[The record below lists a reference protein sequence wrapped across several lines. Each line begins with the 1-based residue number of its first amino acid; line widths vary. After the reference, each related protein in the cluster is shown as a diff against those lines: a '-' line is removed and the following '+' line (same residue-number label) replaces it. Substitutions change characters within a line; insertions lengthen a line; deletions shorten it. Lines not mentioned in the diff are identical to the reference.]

1 MGKKGG
7 KKGKK
12 GKGKEK
18 APPPEPDEFDQM
30 DLEQLQDEVKKFTA
44 RLNEIRRN
52 RNYYLIERDQ
62 VQQFYDIV
70 HDEVT
75 KTESHVRNI
84 ESQMEKMQDTHRNDI
99 RIYLQKVIHLEYEH
113 ANNVDAVQTMGE
125 RERVQ
130 EEALYLKRKAEL
142 GKEKLELKKGVK
154 EMDLEYEEEISL
166 LKLGIVKEMGKLR
179 EEFESKH
186 QLLKQN
192 YEERLK
198 DLMDEMELRRKMEI
212 HEIEER
218 KNKHIN
224 DLMDN
229 FEKAFTDMRNYYNSI
244 TKDNLALI
252 KSLNDEI
259 EDLKIKHA
267 QNQKAMEEIE
277 EKNAKLSEPLE
288 ATQKQ
293 VKELQLA
300 LTNYDKDKISLKHA
314 RARLSKMQ
322 DTRKNL
328 TDELATLKS
337 TYAATEEERDRMYS
351 SFEKTVLD
359 VQAKRSVK
367 NEVLERML
375 DEYKD
380 HFEVKKAQFT
390 SVLRASN
397 LDPVVLQNVTKK
409 LDDVLTS
416 KNEQVNELKYEVAKI
431 QKAHDDL
438 VRVYEKKLR
447 ELGVPDDELNLEEII
462 GGLGT
467 APADLICV

>member
-7 KKGKK
+7 KKKK
-12 GKGKEK
+12 GGKEK
-18 APPPEPDEFDQM
+18 EPPPEPDEFDQM

-44 RLNEIRRN
+44 KLNEVRRN

-70 HDEVT
+70 HDEVV

-125 RERVQ
+125 KERIQ
-130 EEALYLKRKAEL
+130 EEGHHLKRKAEL
-142 GKEKLELKKGVK
+142 GKEKLQLKNAVK
-154 EMDLEYEEEISL
+154 EIDVQYEEEIRA
-166 LKLGIVKEMGKLR
+166 LKQAIGKEMTKLR
-179 EEFESKH
+179 EEFEENH
-186 QLLKQN
+186 QDLKQK
-192 YEERLK
+192 YEDRLQ
-198 DLMDEMELRRKMEI
+198 DLREDLELRRKMEI

-244 TKDNLALI
+244 TQDNLALI

-259 EDLKIKHA
+259 EDLKVKHA
-267 QNQKAMEEIE
+267 QNEKAMEEIE
-277 EKNAKLSEPLE
+277 QKNAKLSEPLE
-288 ATQKQ
+288 ATQKE

-314 RARLSKMQ
+314 RSRLAKLEEVH
-322 DTRKNL
+322 KGL
-328 TDELATLKS
+328 EDELGGLKKKYADTETDRDSLYKTFES
-337 TYAATEEERDRMYS
+337 T
-351 SFEKTVLD
+351 VVN
-359 VQAKRSVK
+359 VQRKRGAK
-367 NEVLERML
+367 NEVLEKML

-380 HFEVKKAQFT
+380 MFEVKKAQFT
-390 SVLRASN
+390 SVLRASS

-438 VRVYEKKLR
+438 VRVYEMKLR
-447 ELGVPDDELNLEEII
+447 ELGVPDEELNLEPLI
-462 GGLGT
+462 GQLGT